1 MANLSNINNKFIVAD
16 VATATRVS
24 IGITTTN
31 NLLTLF
37 GTGAGNATLQ
47 IEGEGGADPY
57 INFLANNAQHWSLGI
72 DDSDS
77 DKFKLSEHSA
87 LGTNDYF
94 VVNTSGN
101 VGIGTDLP
109 TYRLEVKSTATNTA
123 LFTTSNTVTCN
134 TYFGHTAISNN
145 TNIILYSNAGN
156 LQMWKSGTAASG
168 WGGAKA
174 FNIYNSDGAI
184 AFHPSGNAN
193 AMFIN
198 TDSKV
203 GIGAT
208 DPVKKLDVRGQ
219 LAISNSASS
228 YWYMDRNDSTGNFEI
243 LTDTNSSVFNID
255 TSGNVGIGGGA
266 INSPTS
272 VGTFLNITGRNGIGG
287 GTAGIVLKDYDNAG
301 WDIWNSGGI
310 LNFRYNNGASGAG
323 NGLSIDTASNATFSG
338 NVRISKTDAT
348 LQINNSTAS
357 LTNADLYISVEDTGQ
372 ADIRQYGA
380 YPLAFW
386 TNNDQRLTIS
396 SLGVVSVGT
405 TSPITDPFIS
415 TNQFQQL
422 QVGKSGV
429 MGSYTNSAG
438 EAMFANNIYVGST
451 YNTFQ
456 AIDTTL
462 DGFGVFC
469 YNTSIQFKFADTQSN
484 GTQSVSSKLT
494 VDSASVTVN
503 EGDLFLGATS
513 SKSGT
518 AYFWSNANDSRMS
531 IANTGSAFELR
542 ATYLSTAGYKPIDFY
557 TSDSLRMRITSGG
570 NVLIGTTGLVSSYDA
585 HAICRDSP
593 SGYALI
599 VKNSNTSTTNNTVMQ
614 LNRVETTAT
623 TGGYALIYRQGSAST
638 GTNRWFV
645 YANGN
650 IVNTNNSYGALS
662 DERKK
667 ENIVDATPKL
677 DDLMKVKVRNFNLKG
692 EETKQ
697 IGVVAQ
703 ELEEVFPSMIDEAKE
718 PDSEDE
724 TLYKSVKY
732 SVFVPMLIKSIQE
745 LKADNDILKS
755 RIETLENK

>member
-94 VVNTSGN
+94 VVDTSGN
-101 VGIGTDLP
+101 VGIGTASPWEKLSIP
-109 TYRLEVKSTATNTA
+109 FNESLS
-123 LFTTSNTVTCN
+123 
-134 TYFGHTAISNN
+134 FGSLAYPLNISR
-145 TNIILYSNAGN
+145 SSAGN
-156 LQMWKSGTAASG
+156 LITT
-168 WGGAKA
+168 
-174 FNIYNSDGAI
+174 ISDGYDSSATRI
-184 AFHPSGNAN
+184 DFKMKAGSADENTPLSILGSGN
-193 AMFIN
+193 
-198 TDSKV
+198 V